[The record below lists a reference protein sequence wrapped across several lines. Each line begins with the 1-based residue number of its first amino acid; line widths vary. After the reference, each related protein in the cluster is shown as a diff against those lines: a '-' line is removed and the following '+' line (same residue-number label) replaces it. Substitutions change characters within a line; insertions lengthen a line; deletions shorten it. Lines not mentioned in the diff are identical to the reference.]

1 MPDKNSTDN
10 IDDEADEDNDDE
22 FVLLR
27 QFSLHGTV
35 GTALPI
41 SIWNVSPEITVY
53 GKNLDFWE

>member
-41 SIWNVSPEITVY
+41 SI
-53 GKNLDFWE
+53 